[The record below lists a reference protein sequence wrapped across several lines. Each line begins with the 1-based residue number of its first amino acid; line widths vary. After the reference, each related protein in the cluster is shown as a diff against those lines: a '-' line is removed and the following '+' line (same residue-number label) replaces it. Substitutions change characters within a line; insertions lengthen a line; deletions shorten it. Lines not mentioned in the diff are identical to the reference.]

1 MLGIIGRNDKISLI
15 FASLIILFNIIILP
29 PLYLF
34 VPIVNFL
41 TLLNFA
47 LFILYTFL
55 LFFSK
60 SKLKNLILIII
71 VALLI
76 IQALSLPYPII
87 LKKAFATLQQ
97 FLIWFFFYIPITFL
111 VFFGMYLFKMKPFR
125 HARLVSVLFF
135 VIAAALIFYYNFVII
150 VSWHM
155 DDEMF
160 IQLLSA
166 KDILNLHNP
175 YESDYSSLLFEN
187 LSNFGITA
195 TTENKII
202 GVLDYPALFSLI
214 EVPFIVLPIKIDLIL
229 KLQVSLFLYLLF
241 LTIGYLAKKEETAKP
256 SFLILTG
263 ILVSLFV
270 LSSSM
275 QALMLLLILIAYS
288 KSGTRY
294 GWLFLGLAA
303 SIQEMLW
310 LPVLLLILYT
320 FSNFGLKK
328 GVKELSLTLLVFLI
342 INGPFILL
350 SPYKFLHNVILPA
363 TSYII
368 PDSYGLAGYLITAF
382 YPTGLHAYSLV
393 PSAFIIFSILLMLYL
408 NDKRLVFI
416 ISIIPFLFLTHGI
429 VTYYL
434 FFIGAFLISQ
444 GLEYK
449 VGRNKISS
457 YKKLILYALVIIV
470 IAIATYVFF
479 AHNAYESNFYIKTL
493 NQSYAVANNTFLYN
507 LTISYKANIPTLTTL
522 FSIYNG
528 SILLYG
534 INGSIIQGANETPN
548 AEMIDTNFIHLNKK
562 GIANIRYKIALP
574 QGIGTFYADPVLFNG
589 SYVYYPPP
597 IMVLAPENKVR

>member
-1 MLGIIGRNDKISLI
+1 MLGIIGKAERILLI
-15 FASLIILFNIIILP
+15 FASLIILFNLIILP
-29 PLYLF
+29 LLYLF

-47 LFILYTFL
+47 LFALYIFL
-55 LFFSK
+55 LFSSK
-60 SKLKNLILIII
+60 SKLKNIILIII
-71 VALLI
+71 VALVI
-76 IQALSLPYPII
+76 IQALSFPYSII
-87 LKKAFATLQQ
+87 IKKIFFVLHQ
-97 FLIWFFFYIPITFL
+97 FLIWFFFYIPIIFL
-111 VFFGMYLFKMKPFR
+111 TFFGMYLFKVRPFR
-125 HARLVSVLFF
+125 HARVISVAFF
-135 VIAAALIFYYNFVII
+135 IIAAALLFYYNFAII
-150 VSWHM
+150 ISWHI

-166 KDILNLHNP
+166 KEILNLHNP
-175 YESDYSSLLFEN
+175 YESNYSNLLFEN
-187 LSNFGITA
+187 MSNFGITA

-202 GVLDYPALFSLI
+202 GVLDYPALFSLVDI
-214 EVPFIVLPIKIDLIL
+214 PFIILPLKIGLIL
-229 KLQVSLFLYLLF
+229 KLQVFVFLYLLF
-241 LTIGYLAKKEETAKP
+241 LTIGYLAKEEETIKP

-270 LSSSM
+270 LSSSI
-275 QALMLLLILIAYS
+275 QALMLLLILLAYS
-288 KSGTRY
+288 KSSTRY

-320 FSNFGLKK
+320 FSSFGFKK

-350 SPYKFLHNVILPA
+350 NPYKFLHNVILPA

-368 PDSYGLAGYLITAF
+368 PDSYGLAGYLIEVF

-393 PSAFIIFSILLMLYL
+393 PSVFILFSALLMLYL

-434 FFIGAFLISQ
+434 FFIGAFLISL

-457 YKKLILYALVIIV
+457 YKKPIRYALVIIV
-470 IAIATYVFF
+470 IAIAIYVFF

-493 NQSYAVANNTFLYN
+493 NQSYAIANNTLWYN
-507 LTISYKANIPTLTTL
+507 LTLSYKANIPTLTTL
-522 FSIYNG
+522 LSIYNS
-528 SILLYG
+528 SISLYG
-534 INGSIIQGANETPN
+534 INVSIIQGSNETPN

-562 GIANIRYKIALP
+562 GIVNIKYKIVLP
-574 QGIGTFYADPVLFNG
+574 QGIGIFYADPVIFNG

-597 IMVLAPENKVR
+597 IIAQEGSRIR

>member
-1 MLGIIGRNDKISLI
+1 MPGITGRGDSILLI

-34 VPIVNFL
+34 VPILNFL
-41 TLLNFA
+41 TLLNFT

-60 SKLKNLILIII
+60 SRLKNLILIII
-71 VALLI
+71 AALLI
-76 IQALSLPYPII
+76 IQALSLPYSII
-87 LKKAFATLQQ
+87 LKKAFAALQQ
-97 FLIWFFFYIPITFL
+97 FLIWFFFYIPILFL

-125 HARLVSVLFF
+125 QARLISTLFF
-135 VIAAALIFYYNFVII
+135 LVAATLLFYYNFVLII
-150 VSWHM
+150 SWHM

-160 IQLLSA
+160 IQLLSS
-166 KDILNLHNP
+166 KQILNLQNP
-175 YESDYSSLLFEN
+175 YESNYSSLLFEN

-195 TTENKII
+195 TTENKFI
-202 GVLDYPALFSLI
+202 GVLDYPALFPI
-214 EVPFIVLPIKIDLIL
+214 VGIPFIILPIKIQTML
-229 KLQVSLFLYLLF
+229 KLQVFLFLYLLF
-241 LTIGYLAKKEETAKP
+241 LTIGYLAKKEEITKP

-270 LSSSM
+270 LSSSI

-288 KSGTRY
+288 KSSTRY

-320 FSNFGLKK
+320 FSSFGFKK

-350 SPYKFLHNVILPA
+350 SPYKFLHNIILPA

-368 PDSYGLAGYLITAF
+368 PDSYGLAGYLITIF

-393 PSAFIIFSILLMLYL
+393 PSAFIISSILLMLYL

-416 ISIIPFLFLTHGI
+416 ISIIPFLFLAHGI
-429 VTYYL
+429 ATYYL
-434 FFIGAFLISQ
+434 FFVGAFLISL

-449 VGRNKISS
+449 AGRDRISS
-457 YKKLILYALVIIV
+457 YKKPILYALLIIL
-470 IAIATYVFF
+470 IATTTYVFF
-479 AHNAYESNFYIKTL
+479 AHNKYESNFYIKTL
-493 NQSYAVANNTFLYN
+493 NQSYVIANNTLFYN
-507 LTISYKANIPTLTTL
+507 LTLSYKANIPTLTTL
-522 FSIYNG
+522 LSIYNG
-528 SILLYG
+528 TVFLYG
-534 INGSIIQGANETPN
+534 INEGIIHGANETPN
-548 AEMIDTNFIHLNKK
+548 AEMIDTNFIHLDKE
-562 GIANIRYKIALP
+562 GIVNVEYKIALP
-574 QGIGTFYADPVLFNG
+574 KGIGTFYADPAIFNS

-597 IMVLAPENKVR
+597 IMVLAPEKV

>member
-1 MLGIIGRNDKISLI
+1 MLSIIGKAERVLLI
-15 FASLIILFNIIILP
+15 FASLIILFNLIILP

-47 LFILYTFL
+47 LFALYIFL
-55 LFFSK
+55 LFSSK
-60 SKLKNLILIII
+60 SKLKNIILIII
-71 VALLI
+71 VALVI
-76 IQALSLPYPII
+76 IQALSFPYSII
-87 LKKAFATLQQ
+87 IKKIFFVLHQ
-97 FLIWFFFYIPITFL
+97 FLIWFFFYIPIIFL
-111 VFFGMYLFKMKPFR
+111 TFFGMYLFKVQPFR
-125 HARLVSVLFF
+125 HARLISVAFF
-135 VIAAALIFYYNFVII
+135 IIAAALLFYYNFVII
-150 VSWHM
+150 ISWHI

-166 KDILNLHNP
+166 KEILNLQNP
-175 YESDYSSLLFEN
+175 YESNYSNLLFEN

-202 GVLDYPALFSLI
+202 GVLDYPALFSLVDI
-214 EVPFIVLPIKIDLIL
+214 PFIILPLKMGLIL
-229 KLQVSLFLYLLF
+229 KLQVFVFLYLLF
-241 LTIGYLAKKEETAKP
+241 LTIGYLAKEEETIKP

-270 LSSSM
+270 LSSSI
-275 QALMLLLILIAYS
+275 QALMLLLILLAYS
-288 KSGTRY
+288 KSSTRY

-328 GVKELSLTLLVFLI
+328 GVKELSLTLLVFII
-342 INGPFILL
+342 INGPFMLL
-350 SPYKFLHNVILPA
+350 SPDKFLHNVILPA

-368 PDSYGLAGYLITAF
+368 PDSYGLAGYLIEVF
-382 YPTGLHAYSLV
+382 YSTGLHPYSLV
-393 PSAFIIFSILLMLYL
+393 PSAFILFSALLMLYL

-434 FFIGAFLISQ
+434 FFIGAFLISL

-457 YKKLILYALVIIV
+457 YKKPIRYALVIIA
-470 IAIATYVFF
+470 IAIAIYVFF

-493 NQSYAVANNTFLYN
+493 NQSYAIANNTLLYN
-507 LTISYKANIPTLTTL
+507 LTLSYKANIPTLTTL
-522 FSIYNG
+522 LSIYNG
-528 SILLYG
+528 SIYLYG
-534 INGSIIQGANETPN
+534 INVSIIQGSNETPN

-562 GIANIRYKIALP
+562 GIVNIKYKIVLP
-574 QGIGTFYADPVLFNG
+574 QGIGIFYADPVIFNG

-597 IMVLAPENKVR
+597 IIAQDGRIR

>member
-1 MLGIIGRNDKISLI
+1 MPGITGRDDRILLI

-41 TLLNFA
+41 TLLNFL

-60 SKLKNLILIII
+60 SRLKNLILIII
-71 VALLI
+71 AALLI
-76 IQALSLPYPII
+76 IQALSLPYSII
-87 LKKAFATLQQ
+87 LKKAFAALQQ
-97 FLIWFFFYIPITFL
+97 FLIWLFFYIPILFL
-111 VFFGMYLFKMKPFR
+111 VFFGIYLFKMKPFR
-125 HARLVSVLFF
+125 QARLISTLFF
-135 VIAAALIFYYNFVII
+135 LVAAALLFYYNFVLII
-150 VSWHM
+150 SWHM

-160 IQLLSA
+160 IQLLSS
-166 KDILNLHNP
+166 KQILNLQNP
-175 YESDYSSLLFEN
+175 YESNYSSLIFEN

-195 TTENKII
+195 TTENKFID
-202 GVLDYPALFSLI
+202 VLDYPALFPI
-214 EVPFIVLPIKIDLIL
+214 VGIPFIILPIKIQTML
-229 KLQVSLFLYLLF
+229 KLQVFLFLYLLF
-241 LTIGYLAKKEETAKP
+241 LTIGYLAKKEETTKP

-270 LSSSM
+270 LSSSI
-275 QALMLLLILIAYS
+275 QALMLLLSLIAYS

-320 FSNFGLKK
+320 FSSFGFKK
-328 GVKELSLTLLVFLI
+328 GIKELSLTLLTFLI

-350 SPYKFLHNVILPA
+350 SPYKFLHNIILPA

-368 PDSYGLAGYLITAF
+368 PDSYGLAGYLITVF

-393 PSAFIIFSILLMLYL
+393 PSAFIISSILLMLYL

-429 VTYYL
+429 ATYYL
-434 FFIGAFLISQ
+434 FFVGAFLISL

-449 VGRNKISS
+449 AGRDRISS
-457 YKKLILYALVIIV
+457 YKKPILYALLIIL
-470 IAIATYVFF
+470 IATTTYVFF
-479 AHNAYESNFYIKTL
+479 AHNKYESNFYIKTL
-493 NQSYAVANNTFLYN
+493 NQSYVIANNTLFYN
-507 LTISYKANIPTLTTL
+507 LTLSYKANIPTLTTL
-522 FSIYNG
+522 LSIYNG
-528 SILLYG
+528 TVFLYG
-534 INGSIIQGANETPN
+534 INEGIIHGANETPN
-548 AEMIDTNFIHLNKK
+548 AEMIDTNFIHLDKE
-562 GIANIRYKIALP
+562 GIVNVEYKIALP
-574 QGIGTFYADPVLFNG
+574 KGIGTFYADPAIFNS

-597 IMVLAPENKVR
+597 IMVLAPEKV

>member
-1 MLGIIGRNDKISLI
+1 MPGITGRDDRILLI
-15 FASLIILFNIIILP
+15 FASLLILFNIIILP

-41 TLLNFA
+41 TLLNFV
-47 LFILYTFL
+47 LFVIYAFL

-60 SKLKNLILIII
+60 SRLKNVILILI

-76 IQALSLPYPII
+76 IQALSLPYSII
-87 LKKAFATLQQ
+87 LKKAFAALQQ
-97 FLIWFFFYIPITFL
+97 FLIWFFFYIPILFL

-125 HARLVSVLFF
+125 QARLISTLFF
-135 VIAAALIFYYNFVII
+135 LVAAALLFYYNFVLII
-150 VSWHM
+150 SWHM

-160 IQLLSA
+160 IQLLSS
-166 KDILNLHNP
+166 KQILNLQNP
-175 YESDYSSLLFEN
+175 YESNYSSLLFEN

-195 TTENKII
+195 TTENKFI
-202 GVLDYPALFSLI
+202 GVLDYPALFPI
-214 EVPFIVLPIKIDLIL
+214 VGIPFIILPIKIQTML
-229 KLQVSLFLYLLF
+229 KLQVFLFLYLLF
-241 LTIGYLAKKEETAKP
+241 LTISHLAKKEETTKP

-270 LSSSM
+270 LSSSI

-288 KSGTRY
+288 KSSTRY

-310 LPVLLLILYT
+310 LPVILLILYT
-320 FSNFGLKK
+320 FSSFGFKK
-328 GVKELSLTLLVFLI
+328 GIKELSLTLLTFLI

-382 YPTGLHAYSLV
+382 YPTGLSAYSLV
-393 PSAFIIFSILLMLYL
+393 PSASIIFSILLMLYI

-416 ISIIPFLFLTHGI
+416 ISIIPFLFLAHGLA
-429 VTYYL
+429 TYYL
-434 FFIGAFLISQ
+434 FFIGAFLISL

-449 VGRNKISS
+449 AGRDRISR
-457 YKKLILYALVIIV
+457 YKRPILYALVIIV
-470 IAIATYVFF
+470 ISTAAYVFF
-479 AHNAYESNFYIKTL
+479 AHSAYERSFYIKTL
-493 NQSYAVANNTFLYN
+493 NQSYAIVNNTLLYN
-507 LTISYKANIPTLTTL
+507 LTLSYKANIPTLTTL

-528 SILLYG
+528 SIVLYG
-534 INGSIIQGANETPN
+534 IDGSIIQGANETPN
-548 AEMIDTNFIHLNKK
+548 EEMIDTNFIHLNKK
-562 GIANIRYKIALP
+562 GIVNIEYKIALP
-574 QGIGTFYADPVLFNG
+574 QGIGTFYADPAIFNG

-597 IMVLAPENKVR
+597 IMVLAPEKV

>member
-1 MLGIIGRNDKISLI
+1 MLGIIGRNDRILLI

-41 TLLNFA
+41 TLLNFT
-47 LFILYTFL
+47 LFVLYTFL

-60 SKLKNLILIII
+60 SRLKNLILIII

-76 IQALSLPYPII
+76 IQALSLPYSVI
-87 LKKAFATLQQ
+87 LKKAFATLQK
-97 FLIWFFFYIPITFL
+97 FLLWFFFYIPIIFL

-125 HARLVSVLFF
+125 HARLISVLFF
-135 VIAAALIFYYNFVII
+135 LIAAALLFYYNFVVII
-150 VSWHM
+150 SWQM

-166 KDILNLHNP
+166 KEILNLQNP
-175 YESDYSSLLFEN
+175 YESNYSSLLFEN
-187 LSNFGITA
+187 LSNFGITM
-195 TTENKII
+195 TTENKFI
-202 GVLDYPALFSLI
+202 GVLDYPALFPI
-214 EVPFIVLPIKIDLIL
+214 ADIPFIILPIKIGLIL
-229 KLQVSLFLYLLF
+229 KLQVFIFLYLLF
-241 LTIGYLAKKEETAKP
+241 LTIGYLAKKEETIKP

-270 LSSSM
+270 LSSST
-275 QALMLLLILIAYS
+275 QALMLLLSLIAYS

-320 FSNFGLKK
+320 FSSFGLKE

-363 TSYII
+363 TSYVI
-368 PDSYGLAGYLITAF
+368 PNSYGLAGYLITAF

-393 PSAFIIFSILLMLYL
+393 PIAFIIFSMLLMLYL

-416 ISIIPFLFLTHGI
+416 ISVIPFLLLAHGI
-429 VTYYL
+429 ATYYL
-434 FFIGAFLISQ
+434 FFIGAFLISL

-449 VGRNKISS
+449 AGRDRISS

-470 IAIATYVFF
+470 IATAAYVFF
-479 AHNAYESNFYIKTL
+479 AHSAYESSFYIKAL
-493 NQSYAVANNTFLYN
+493 NQSYAIVNNTLLYN
-507 LTISYKANIPTLTTL
+507 LTLSYKANIPTLTTVL
-522 FSIYNG
+522 SVYNG
-528 SILLYG
+528 SVLLYG
-534 INGSIIQGANETPN
+534 INESIIQGANETPDV
-548 AEMIDTNFIHLNKK
+548 EMIDTNFIHLNKR
-562 GIANIRYKIALP
+562 GIASIEYKIALP
-574 QGIGTFYADPVLFNG
+574 QGIGTFYADPAIFNG

-597 IMVLAPENKVR
+597 IIVLAPENKV

>member
-34 VPIVNFL
+34 VPILNFL
-41 TLLNFA
+41 TLLNFT

-60 SKLKNLILIII
+60 SRLKNLILIII
-71 VALLI
+71 AALLI
-76 IQALSLPYPII
+76 IQALSLPYSII
-87 LKKAFATLQQ
+87 LKKAFAALQQ
-97 FLIWFFFYIPITFL
+97 FLIWFFFYIPILFL

-125 HARLVSVLFF
+125 QARLISTLFF
-135 VIAAALIFYYNFVII
+135 LVAATLLFYYNFVLII
-150 VSWHM
+150 SWHM

-160 IQLLSA
+160 IQLLSS
-166 KDILNLHNP
+166 KQILNLQNP
-175 YESDYSSLLFEN
+175 YESNYSSLLFEN

-195 TTENKII
+195 TTENKFI
-202 GVLDYPALFSLI
+202 GVLDYPALFPI
-214 EVPFIVLPIKIDLIL
+214 VGIPFIILPIKIQTML
-229 KLQVSLFLYLLF
+229 KLQVFLFLYLLF
-241 LTIGYLAKKEETAKP
+241 LTIGYLAKKEEITKP

-270 LSSSM
+270 LSSSI

-288 KSGTRY
+288 KSSTRY

-320 FSNFGLKK
+320 FSSFGFKK

-350 SPYKFLHNVILPA
+350 SPYKFLHNIILPA

-368 PDSYGLAGYLITAF
+368 PDSYGLAGYLITIF

-393 PSAFIIFSILLMLYL
+393 PSAFIISSILLMLYL

-416 ISIIPFLFLTHGI
+416 ISIIPFLFLAHGI
-429 VTYYL
+429 ATYYL
-434 FFIGAFLISQ
+434 FFVGAFLISL

-449 VGRNKISS
+449 AGRDRISS
-457 YKKLILYALVIIV
+457 YKKPILYALLIIL
-470 IAIATYVFF
+470 IATTTYVFF
-479 AHNAYESNFYIKTL
+479 AHNKYESNFYIKTL
-493 NQSYAVANNTFLYN
+493 NQSYVIANNTLFYN
-507 LTISYKANIPTLTTL
+507 LTLSYKANIPTLTTL
-522 FSIYNG
+522 LSIYNG
-528 SILLYG
+528 TVFLYG
-534 INGSIIQGANETPN
+534 INEGIIHGANETPN
-548 AEMIDTNFIHLNKK
+548 AEMIDTNFIHLDKE
-562 GIANIRYKIALP
+562 GIVNVEYKIALP
-574 QGIGTFYADPVLFNG
+574 KGIGTFYADPAIFNS

-597 IMVLAPENKVR
+597 IMVLAPEKV

>member
-1 MLGIIGRNDKISLI
+1 MLGVIESNDRILLI
-15 FASLIILFNIIILP
+15 FASLLILFNIIILP

-41 TLLNFA
+41 TLLNFV
-47 LFILYTFL
+47 LFVIYAFL

-60 SKLKNLILIII
+60 SRLKNVILILI

-76 IQALSLPYPII
+76 IQALSLPYSII
-87 LKKAFATLQQ
+87 LKKAFAALQQ
-97 FLIWFFFYIPITFL
+97 FLIWFFFYIPILFL

-125 HARLVSVLFF
+125 QARLISTLFF
-135 VIAAALIFYYNFVII
+135 LVAAALLFYYNFVLII
-150 VSWHM
+150 SWHM

-160 IQLLSA
+160 IQLLSS
-166 KDILNLHNP
+166 KQILNLQNP
-175 YESDYSSLLFEN
+175 YESNYSSLLFEN

-195 TTENKII
+195 TTENKFI
-202 GVLDYPALFSLI
+202 GVLDYPALFPI
-214 EVPFIVLPIKIDLIL
+214 VGIPFIILPIKIQTML
-229 KLQVSLFLYLLF
+229 KLQVFLFLYLLF
-241 LTIGYLAKKEETAKP
+241 LTISHLAKKEETTKP

-270 LSSSM
+270 LSSSI

-288 KSGTRY
+288 KSSTRY

-310 LPVLLLILYT
+310 LPVILLILYT
-320 FSNFGLKK
+320 FSSFGFKK
-328 GVKELSLTLLVFLI
+328 GIKELSLTLLTFLI

-382 YPTGLHAYSLV
+382 YPTGLSAYSLV
-393 PSAFIIFSILLMLYL
+393 PSASIIFSILLMLYI

-416 ISIIPFLFLTHGI
+416 ISIIPFLFLAHGLA
-429 VTYYL
+429 TYYL
-434 FFIGAFLISQ
+434 FFIGAFLISL

-449 VGRNKISS
+449 AGRDRISR
-457 YKKLILYALVIIV
+457 YKRPILYALVIIV
-470 IAIATYVFF
+470 ISTAAYVFF
-479 AHNAYESNFYIKTL
+479 AHSAYERSFYIKTL
-493 NQSYAVANNTFLYN
+493 NQSYAIVNNTLLYN
-507 LTISYKANIPTLTTL
+507 LTLSYKANIPTLTTL

-528 SILLYG
+528 SIVLYG
-534 INGSIIQGANETPN
+534 IDGSIIQGANETPN

-562 GIANIRYKIALP
+562 GIVNIKYKIALP
-574 QGIGTFYADPVLFNG
+574 QGIGTFYADPAIFNG

-597 IMVLAPENKVR
+597 IIAQEDSKI